1 MRVRTVSVAA
11 AFAVFFES
19 VVGLTGVAAASDIT
33 ISGTFA
39 YRERIATPPDA
50 TAQVV
55 LQDVSRADAPAVVL
69 ARHDIDLNGKS
80 PPFAYSMSV
89 DHDELDVRMRYAVQ
103 IQIRGRN
110 DRLLWIT
117 DTAYLID
124 PSGGDQE
131 LDPIMLVRV
140 AEHTTNDQDQP
151 MHPAQTGRTSV
162 FVCTG
167 SEGEGFSFSTKT
179 GPGELAVW
187 LPDRFTEKAA
197 TDTYQVLG
205 QVRAASGTK
214 YQSDDVMVWIK
225 GDEAML
231 IVTGTTF
238 RGCTF
243 DPAASVQEDAPRHG
257 IDFRATGQEPGWT
270 LEIQSG
276 DRITF
281 VHDYGAQQV
290 VVPAP
295 EPDSDPSGVVTY
307 QARTEAHDLS
317 VALENSQCTDSMS
330 GETFPVSVTVTLDET
345 VYRGCGRE
353 LR

>member
-1 MRVRTVSVAA
+1 M
-11 AFAVFFES
+11 
-19 VVGLTGVAAASDIT
+19 TGVAAADDIT

-55 LQDVSRADAPAVVL
+55 LQDVSRADAPSVVL
-69 ARHDIDLNGKS
+69 ARHDIDLNGDS
-80 PPFAYSMSV
+80 PPFSYSMTV
-89 DHDELDVRMRYAVQ
+89 DQDELDARMRYAVQ

-124 PSGGDQE
+124 PSGGNQE

-140 AEHTTNDQDQP
+140 AEPGTNDQDEP
-151 MHPAQTGRTSV
+151 MDSVATGRTSV
-162 FVCTG
+162 FVCTNA
-167 SEGEGFSFSTKT
+167 EGERFSLRTKT

-187 LPDRFTEKAA
+187 LPDRFMEGVV

-205 QVRAASGTK
+205 QVRAASGAK
-214 YQSDDVMVWIK
+214 YQSEDVMVWNK

-231 IVTGTTF
+231 VVAGTSF
-238 RGCTF
+238 RGCTL
-243 DPAASVQEDAPRHG
+243 DPAAAVQEDT
-257 IDFRATGQEPGWT
+257 DLRAIGQEPGWT

-295 EPDSDPSGVVTY
+295 EPESDPSGTVTY
-307 QARTEAHDLS
+307 HARTEAHDLS
-317 VALENSQCTDSMS
+317 VTLESHQCTDSMS
-330 GETFPVSVTVTLDET
+330 GETFPISVAVTLDET
-345 VYRGCGRE
+345 VYHGCGRE